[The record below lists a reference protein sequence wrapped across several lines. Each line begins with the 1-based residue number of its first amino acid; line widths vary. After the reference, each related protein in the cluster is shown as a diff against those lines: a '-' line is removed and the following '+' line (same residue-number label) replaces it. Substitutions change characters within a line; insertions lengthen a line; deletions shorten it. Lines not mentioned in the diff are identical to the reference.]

1 MSSKTLSANARFK
14 KFDGGGYQLEQDE
27 AKYYVRLHGRPG
39 GNPSH
44 LIFKPQLEQFD

>member
-1 MSSKTLSANARFK
+1 MSSKTLSANVRLK

-27 AKYYVRLHGRPG
+27 AEHYARLHGRPG

-44 LIFKPQLEQFD
+44 LIFKPQLE